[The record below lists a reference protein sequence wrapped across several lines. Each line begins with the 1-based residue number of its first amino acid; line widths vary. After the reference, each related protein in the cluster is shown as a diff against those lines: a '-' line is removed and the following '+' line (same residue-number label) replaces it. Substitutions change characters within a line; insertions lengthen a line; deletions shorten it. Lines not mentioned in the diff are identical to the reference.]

1 MLTRSAG
8 CLGLVLLFLLLL
20 MGLVA
25 AEPRGAVSEETW
37 ETAHVEG
44 SRVGWHHVTTEVI
57 DRDGERRLRTTSD
70 LDLTFRRNQASVQ
83 LRMEQGDE
91 TTAEGKV
98 LAVFMRQFTGRGLHL
113 QLAGALEPDGR
124 MHVLIDNG
132 RIDRRLRWPED
143 VLGLQAR
150 ELFFTKR
157 KAAPGDRFLWAAY
170 DPTVNTVVNLQVQV
184 HDREEVNV
192 AGQRQRLLRVDIVP
206 EKIEVPG
213 QSVQLP
219 ATVWWL
225 DDSSRPVRR
234 QMELTGLGQVVLTRS
249 TKEAATAALGATA
262 VLPDVNLR
270 NLIPL
275 NRALPRPRDTRSAVY
290 RITLRDDPE
299 PVTAFVQDEH
309 QDVRTLPGEKA
320 LELHVHPVRPSA
332 QPRGSSAVRT
342 TEEAP
347 GDEYR
352 KPSHFISCDDARVK
366 ALAAQAVGSERDPW
380 RKALRIEGWVKQ
392 NLRVDQAAALAPASQ
407 IARDLRGDC
416 RQAALLGAALCRAEG
431 IPARTALG
439 LLYVDRNQR
448 PALGF
453 HMWVEVW
460 HDGHWLGLDGTLG
473 LGGVGADHLK
483 VSDHSWHE
491 TASLTPLLPL
501 YRVLGKASVDLVR
514 FSHEN

>member
-1 MLTRSAG
+1 MLTRSARF
-8 CLGLVLLFLLLL
+8 LGLFLLVVL
-20 MGLVA
+20 A
-25 AEPRGAVSEETW
+25 AEPLRQLAARTEEKVEETW

-44 SRVGWHHVTTEVI
+44 ARVGWHHLTTEAI
-57 DRDGERRLRTTSD
+57 DRDGERRLRTVSD

-91 TTAEGKV
+91 TTPEGKV
-98 LAVFMRQFTGRGLHL
+98 LAVLMRQYTGRGLHL
-113 QLAGALEPDGR
+113 QLAGALESDGR

-150 ELFFTKR
+150 EQFFTKR
-157 KAAPGDRFLWAAY
+157 KTAPGDRLVWTAY
-170 DPTVNTVVNLQVQV
+170 DPIVNTVVNLQVQV
-184 HDREEVNV
+184 RDKEEVSV

-219 ATVWWL
+219 TVVWWL
-225 DDSSRPVRR
+225 DDASRPVRR
-234 QMELTGLGQVVLTRS
+234 QTELTGLGQVVLTRS
-249 TKEAATAALGATA
+249 TKEAATAALGTTA
-262 VLPDVNLR
+262 ALPDVNLR

-275 NRALPRPRDTRSAVY
+275 NRALPRPRETRSAVY
-290 RITLRDDPE
+290 RITLRDDPD
-299 PVTAFVQDEH
+299 PATAFVQDEH
-309 QDVRTLPGEKA
+309 QESRVVPGEKA
-320 LELHVHPVRPSA
+320 LELSVHPVRPSA
-332 QPRGSSAVRT
+332 QPGKVEVAG
-342 TEEAP
+342 E
-347 GDEYR
+347 EYR
-352 KPSHFISCDDARVK
+352 KPSHFISSEDERVK
-366 ALAAQAVGSERDPW
+366 ALAAQAVGNERDPW
-380 RKALRIEGWVKQ
+380 RKAVRIEGWIKQ
-392 NLRVDQAAALAPASQ
+392 NLRVDQAAALVPASQ
-407 IARDLRGDC
+407 IARDPRGDC
-416 RQAALLGAALCRAEG
+416 RHAALLGAALCRAEG

-439 LLYVDRNQR
+439 LLYVERNQR

-473 LGGVGADHLK
+473 LGSVGADHLK